1 MSLWMSLDTDILNT
15 TLIRMEMRAGVAAN
29 FELYTAKS
37 SFAFASPS
45 FSTRSMSITTTP
57 NINTKLI
64 PAKSKYIFAGSNFVV
79 PFTHFGTEMIQDEL
93 RFKYAS
99 NNVYS
104 NGKKSWKC
112 LRSNQMERCKAYI
125 RTRGNYIIGQF
136 HEHNHLP

>member
-1 MSLWMSLDTDILNT
+1 MSLDTDILNT
-15 TLIRMEMRAGVAAN
+15 TLIRMEIRAGVAAN

-45 FSTRSMSITTTP
+45 FSTRSTSITTT
-57 NINTKLI
+57 

-104 NGKKSWKC
+104 NGEKSWKC